1 LESRKFSRAARNRF
15 LRFLLVGSFNT
26 AFGYGIYLVLLV
38 LTLPYWAAWGISLAL
53 SLVVGF
59 ILSGALVFGHISAGR
74 FVWYLIG
81 WGAIYVLNVIAMQP
95 LVTAGFDPRLAP
107 FIVLP
112 INVVL
117 SFFIQKILVFRPR
130 EMAAPVPKSIEPDQT
145 RCAR

>member
-1 LESRKFSRAARNRF
+1 LESPKFSRAIRNRL

-38 LTLPYWAAWGISLAL
+38 LTLPYWAAWGISLAI

-59 ILSGALVFGHISAGR
+59 ILSGAVVFDHIPARR
-74 FVWYLIG
+74 FAWYLIG
-81 WGAIYVLNVIAMQP
+81 WGAIYVLNVIAMKP

-117 SFFIQKILVFRPR
+117 SFLIQKTVVFRPR
-130 EMAAPVPKSIEPDQT
+130 NIATPVPKSNGT
-145 RCAR
+145 